1 MASLIENIESLLESL
16 EVGCLWCLGEVF
28 GLGGSGTERKA
39 GRGAKWPPILTTRDL
54 PLKNQQI
61 QCHLR
66 IYVTKDL

>member
-39 GRGAKWPPILTTRDL
+39 GRGAKVASHPD
-54 PLKNQQI
+54 N
-61 QCHLR
+61 
-66 IYVTKDL
+66 